1 MQHQKTLRWNESKK
15 KKKKK
20 IKHLQKFL
28 KKLANVWSDF
38 KIYEFTNKL
47 KV

>member
-1 MQHQKTLRWNESKK
+1 MQHQKTLRWNES
-15 KKKKK
+15 KKKK

-38 KIYEFTNKL
+38 KIYKFTNKL